1 MITKTIKVTNKG
13 QISIPSSIREMIG
26 IEKGDELLIIEDK
39 GKILIEKVNN
49 INKQITDNFT
59 DMINFSQKTLSEV
72 WDNKEDDIWS
82 EYLTNES

>member
-59 DMINFSQKTLSEV
+59 DMINFSQKTLSEI